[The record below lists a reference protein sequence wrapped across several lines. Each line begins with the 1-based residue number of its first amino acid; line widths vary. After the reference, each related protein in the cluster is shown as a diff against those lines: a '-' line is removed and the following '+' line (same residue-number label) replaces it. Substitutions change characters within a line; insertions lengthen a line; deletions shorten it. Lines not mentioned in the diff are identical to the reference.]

1 MTRLAPRAAVARLAA
16 DSSLAGVIGAG
27 RRAAWRRHLIRRGL
41 AGLLVLAALVIALT
55 QSGWAPAGRL
65 GAAGSSGS
73 AGSSG
78 AAGSAQ
84 SGSSGPDATGDDA
97 LLRGLGA
104 GGGGAPAPSGAAARP
119 GSQPP
124 APGSSA
130 LPPGRLGVVIPL
142 GADLA
147 SRLRAGDLVDVYAL
161 GSKSALTRGAYVVD
175 VTRPAD
181 DSMALG
187 YAGSGGGAGGAGA
200 AVFLAIDPAD
210 ASRIS
215 AGQST
220 GSAGDGFL
228 LALSPRRA
236 VAAGAGA
243 SPS

>member
-1 MTRLAPRAAVARLAA
+1 MGTRRPPRGGGVVWVSGVVWGGGVGAERVIWSGVVPTPEAQIKLMT
-16 DSSLAGVIGAG
+16 
-27 RRAAWRRHLIRRGL
+27 
-41 AGLLVLAALVIALT
+41 
-55 QSGWAPAGRL
+55 
-65 GAAGSSGS
+65 
-73 AGSSG
+73 
-78 AAGSAQ
+78 
-84 SGSSGPDATGDDA
+84 

-220 GSAGDGFL
+220 GSGSDGFL
-228 LALSPRRA
+228 LALSPRSA

>member
-27 RRAAWRRHLIRRGL
+27 RRAAWRRRLIRRGL

-65 GAAGSSGS
+65 GAS
-73 AGSSG
+73 GSSG

-187 YAGSGGGAGGAGA
+187 YAGSGSGAGGVGA

>member
-1 MTRLAPRAAVARLAA
+1 M
-16 DSSLAGVIGAG
+16 
-27 RRAAWRRHLIRRGL
+27 
-41 AGLLVLAALVIALT
+41 
-55 QSGWAPAGRL
+55 
-65 GAAGSSGS
+65 
-73 AGSSG
+73 
-78 AAGSAQ
+78 
-84 SGSSGPDATGDDA
+84 
-97 LLRGLGA
+97 
-104 GGGGAPAPSGAAARP
+104 
-119 GSQPP
+119 
-124 APGSSA
+124 
-130 LPPGRLGVVIPL
+130 VIPL

-187 YAGSGGGAGGAGA
+187 YAGSGSGAGGVGA

>member
-27 RRAAWRRHLIRRGL
+27 RRAAWRRRLIRRGL

-65 GAAGSSGS
+65 GAS
-73 AGSSG
+73 GSSG

>member
-27 RRAAWRRHLIRRGL
+27 RRAAWRRRLIRRGL

-65 GAAGSSGS
+65 GAS
-73 AGSSG
+73 GSSG

-220 GSAGDGFL
+220 GSGSDGFL
-228 LALSPRRA
+228 LALSPRSA

>member
-65 GAAGSSGS
+65 GAS
-73 AGSSG
+73 GSSG

-187 YAGSGGGAGGAGA
+187 YAGSGSGAGGVGA

-220 GSAGDGFL
+220 GSGSDGFL
-228 LALSPRRA
+228 LALSPRSA

>member
-27 RRAAWRRHLIRRGL
+27 RRAAWRRRLIRRGL

-65 GAAGSSGS
+65 GAS
-73 AGSSG
+73 GSSG

-187 YAGSGGGAGGAGA
+187 YAGSGSGAGGVGA

-220 GSAGDGFL
+220 GSGSDGFL
-228 LALSPRRA
+228 LALSPRSA

>member
-1 MTRLAPRAAVARLAA
+1 M
-16 DSSLAGVIGAG
+16 
-27 RRAAWRRHLIRRGL
+27 
-41 AGLLVLAALVIALT
+41 
-55 QSGWAPAGRL
+55 L
-65 GAAGSSGS
+65 GS
-73 AGSSG
+73 
-78 AAGSAQ
+78 
-84 SGSSGPDATGDDA
+84 P
-97 LLRGLGA
+97 
-104 GGGGAPAPSGAAARP
+104 
-119 GSQPP
+119 
-124 APGSSA
+124 PGSSA

>member
-27 RRAAWRRHLIRRGL
+27 RRAAWRRRLIRRGL

-104 GGGGAPAPSGAAARP
+104 GGGGA
-119 GSQPP
+119 
-124 APGSSA
+124 
-130 LPPGRLGVVIPL
+130 
-142 GADLA
+142 
-147 SRLRAGDLVDVYAL
+147 
-161 GSKSALTRGAYVVD
+161 VD

-187 YAGSGGGAGGAGA
+187 YAGSGSGAGGVGA

-220 GSAGDGFL
+220 GSGSDGFL
-228 LALSPRRA
+228 LALSPRSA

>member
-1 MTRLAPRAAVARLAA
+1 
-16 DSSLAGVIGAG
+16 
-27 RRAAWRRHLIRRGL
+27 
-41 AGLLVLAALVIALT
+41 
-55 QSGWAPAGRL
+55 
-65 GAAGSSGS
+65 
-73 AGSSG
+73 
-78 AAGSAQ
+78 
-84 SGSSGPDATGDDA
+84 
-97 LLRGLGA
+97 
-104 GGGGAPAPSGAAARP
+104 AAARP

-220 GSAGDGFL
+220 GSGSDGFL
-228 LALSPRRA
+228 LALSPRSA